1 MLSLKSVSTGYNGT
15 DVIKDISMC
24 VNSNENLSIIGP
36 NGCGKTTLL
45 RAIANILPFRGEIEI
60 DGKSV
65 RKMKHKEISR
75 KIAMLSQMSGIYF
88 TYSVYDTVMM
98 GRYLHI
104 KDKMLGLPSEEDKT
118 YVMRCLEAA
127 DLVPE
132 AHRLITTLSG
142 GQLQRVFL
150 ARTLA
155 QEPDIILLDEP
166 TNHLDLKYQLELV
179 DYLKKWA
186 ADSNRTI
193 IGVMHDVNLAMKLSE
208 NIMVM
213 KDGGIKAFGKTDDVV
228 TDSLMEEVY
237 EIDVARYMRE
247 SLKRW
252 DELRS

>member
-1 MLSLKSVSTGYNGT
+1 LKSVSTGYNGT